1 MGKILMSGKS
11 EVLREQRF
19 VRASK
24 ALQRARSLRS
34 TRRTNGIDGIC
45 QHIEDVD
52 GDWLENWT
60 DTENIPINDEADA
73 LTL

>member
-1 MGKILMSGKS
+1 MS
-11 EVLREQRF
+11 VNLDLLREQKIL
-19 VRASK
+19 RALE
-24 ALQRARSLRS
+24 ALQRARSLRHS
-34 TRRTNGIDGIC
+34 RGTAGVDGIC

-60 DTENIPINDEADA
+60 DTEDTLVNDEIDKDD

>member
-24 ALQRARSLRS
+24 ALQRARSLRC
-34 TRRTNGIDGIC
+34 TRRTIGIDGIC